1 MLSSLSA
8 LVRPGA
14 RVQNN
19 CCQSSRRRP
28 LLDESVRRTRMASV
42 VCSCESGG
50 PEALRACAN
59 RAANA
64 APLRCDSTRLVVCE
78 YPRHTRGAG
87 GTRKARRHV
96 AETHLSHVER
106 GARSRLGA
114 VDGSRGRAAAAA
126 RLLEVCCA
134 SVATGTEME
143 NDRHLSHVG
152 GSCERFCVLAARQ
165 EPTVRE
171 GERERERE
179 HARVRDLC
187 WRQKCVHVCLHS

>member
-1 MLSSLSA
+1 
-8 LVRPGA
+8 
-14 RVQNN
+14 
-19 CCQSSRRRP
+19 
-28 LLDESVRRTRMASV
+28 MASV
-42 VCSCESGG
+42 VCSSESGG
-50 PEALRACAN
+50 PEALRACSN

-96 AETHLSHVER
+96 AETHLTHAER

-134 SVATGTEME
+134 SVAIQPSENTGQLPKVTSAFKDKAQDVKSSET
-143 NDRHLSHVG
+143 L
-152 GSCERFCVLAARQ
+152 
-165 EPTVRE
+165 
-171 GERERERE
+171 
-179 HARVRDLC
+179 
-187 WRQKCVHVCLHS
+187 